1 MFYKL
6 LQFFAAPLIRFF
18 WVGKINNINNIPK
31 NGAVILC
38 ANHNSYLDF
47 FILSSLNKRRVYFL
61 AGEVFFKSKL
71 WRPLMLLTGQ
81 VRVDRTSKDKSFVYN
96 QVNKILKD
104 NNILGIFPEGT
115 RSRDGELHR
124 GYNGAVK
131 FSYKYNV
138 PIIPIGIIGSF
149 DAWSPHNKKPKLKK
163 CDINIGDSFKVA
175 SENFDVET
183 KVLMKKIALLANK
196 KYEE

>member
-6 LQFFAAPLIRFF
+6 LQFFVAPFIKFF
-18 WVGKINNINNIPK
+18 WVGKINNINNIPNK
-31 NGAVILC
+31 GSVILC

-47 FILSSLNKRRVYFL
+47 FILASVLKRRVYFL

-81 VRVDRTSKDKSFVYN
+81 IKVDRTSKDKSFVYN
-96 QVNKILKD
+96 QVEGILRI

-115 RSRDGELHR
+115 RSRDGKLHK

-131 FSYKYNV
+131 FAYKYNV
-138 PIIPIGIIGSF
+138 PIIPIGIIGTF
-149 DAWSPHNKKPKLKK
+149 NAWPPHKKKPKLIK
-163 CDINIGDSFKVA
+163 CDINIGSSFIV
-175 SENFDVET
+175 SSDNFNIET
-183 KVLMKKIALLANK
+183 ETLMKKIAILAEE